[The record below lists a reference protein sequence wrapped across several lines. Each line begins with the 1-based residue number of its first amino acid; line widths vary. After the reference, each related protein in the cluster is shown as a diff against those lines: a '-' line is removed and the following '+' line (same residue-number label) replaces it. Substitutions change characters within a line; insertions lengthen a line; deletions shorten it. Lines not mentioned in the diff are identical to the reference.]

1 MEEIG
6 DGYFF
11 DLLSRSVFQKSG
23 SDKSYFVMHDLI
35 NDLAQLISG
44 KVCIQLKDGKMNEI
58 PEKLHHLSYFRSEY
72 DRFERFEIL
81 NEVNSL
87 RTFLPL
93 NWEIWPRED
102 KVSKGRYPRSSRYV
116 LEFRLSA

>member
-44 KVCIQLKDGKMNEI
+44 KICVQLKDSKMNEI
-58 PEKLHHLSYFRSEY
+58 PEKLRHLSYFRSEY

-93 NWEIWPRED
+93 NWEI
-102 KVSKGRYPRSSRYV
+102 
-116 LEFRLSA
+116 